1 MIFLQETYSTE
12 DVEENW
18 ILEWGGPILF
28 SHGTNHSRGS
38 LVLISS
44 KLKLKVGQVDIDD
57 EGRHILFNA
66 ETHGVNFL
74 FGNVYL
80 PTRDKEQLQFQFLE
94 KLDTFLLRRLIPECS
109 IILGGDFNSILDC
122 KLDYSGPYAY
132 RGGCLGCLTPPFG
145 RKIGI

>member
-1 MIFLQETYSTE
+1 MEKLNNFTLLSLNIRGLRERAKRKHIFEWCKIKGGDVIFLQETYSTE
-12 DVEENW
+12 DIEENW

-66 ETHGVNFL
+66 ETHGVNLL

-94 KLDTFLLRRLIPECS
+94 KIRYITFKETNPRM
-109 IILGGDFNSILDC
+109 FNNF
-122 KLDYSGPYAY
+122 
-132 RGGCLGCLTPPFG
+132 RW
-145 RKIGI
+145 

>member
-1 MIFLQETYSTE
+1 MIFLQETYSTK
-12 DVEENW
+12 DVEETW
-18 ILEWGGPILF
+18 RTEWGGPILF

-66 ETHGVNFL
+66 ETHGVNLL

-94 KLDTFLLRRLIPECS
+94 KIRYITFKETNPRM
-109 IILGGDFNSILDC
+109 FNNF
-122 KLDYSGPYAY
+122 
-132 RGGCLGCLTPPFG
+132 RW
-145 RKIGI
+145 